1 MPTATIPRTITPQ
14 EAAEALRQQLGSGYK
29 VTPHSGGSRD
39 KLTVSHGGVA
49 FASVHLAPNANATT
63 FHVHGGGLIVG
74 RIINEFGIARTVAG
88 ALKDSLGSAPPADAR
103 PC

>member
-1 MPTATIPRTITPQ
+1 MPSATIPRAITPQ
-14 EAAEALRQQLGSGYK
+14 ETAEALRQQLGSGYK

-49 FASVHLAPNANATT
+49 FATVHLVSDGNATT

-74 RIINEFGIARTVAG
+74 RIVNEFGIARTVTS
-88 ALKDSLGSAPPADAR
+88 ALRESLGSAPAS
-103 PC
+103 